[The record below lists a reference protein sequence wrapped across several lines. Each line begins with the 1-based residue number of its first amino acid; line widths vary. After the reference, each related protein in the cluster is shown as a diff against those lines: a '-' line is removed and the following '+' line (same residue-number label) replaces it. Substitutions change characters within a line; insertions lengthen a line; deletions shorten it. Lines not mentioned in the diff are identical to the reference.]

1 MILRDRDL
9 WRALQCPHW
18 PYWELFGDPKERRPL
33 TDEKERTLMG
43 ALAQEPKIVRAQAL
57 GARVVRAQDS
67 KQGMKRTLTLMR
79 SGASFIYHPVLQTD
93 VWEVR
98 PTLLQR
104 IEGKSAFGDWQY
116 VAIRIKRT
124 HFLRKEDHLLGAF
137 DALVLEV
144 IQGVRP
150 ARSLQWS
157 GDQDRFEILV
167 EPVVQEL
174 QEFMATVLR
183 GMEGERPEPIF
194 KKSCLDTSPWGTLCT
209 ALAESTNDIAL
220 IFNVDRRKLEA
231 LRALGLTTVK
241 DVAKADIATVLGS
254 SPLFTARSFDLIQK
268 QAKTLTDGSTIIRA
282 PFVDPTRGLE
292 IHFDI
297 ESYPALD
304 CDYLF
309 GFWLVNPKTQR
320 GKAKQF
326 VSRRPS
332 GEKMLWKRFVKWLET
347 LPEVYTIFHYSPYEP
362 ERIELLARRYGDTDH
377 PLVQKFLLSCHDLKD
392 SVRDHV
398 IFPLRIYSLKRI
410 CGVLGFTWKGDVHD
424 GAESVDVYERWLKEK
439 NIQDLEGICHY
450 NQEDTVATQVLLAW
464 LRAYAVEETV
474 YPAGTSWTRISSVLS
489 P

>member
-1 MILRDRDL
+1 MLLRDRDL

-33 TDEKERTLMG
+33 TDEKERMLMG
-43 ALAQEPKIVRAQAL
+43 ALAQEAKIVRVQAPDAHAVRITDPKK
-57 GARVVRAQDS
+57 GA
-67 KQGMKRTLTLMR
+67 KRTLALMR
-79 SGASFIYHPVLQTD
+79 KGVSFIYHPVLQTNE
-93 VWEVR
+93 WEAR

-104 IEGKSAFGDWQY
+104 IEGKSVFGEWQY
-116 VAIRIKRT
+116 LAVRIKRT
-124 HFLRKEDHLLGAF
+124 HFLRKEDLLLGAF
-137 DALVLEV
+137 DALVLEA

-157 GDQDRFEILV
+157 GDQDRFEIMI
-167 EPVVQEL
+167 ESVVQEL
-174 QEFMATVLR
+174 QELMATVLR

-231 LRALGLTTVK
+231 LRAMGINMVE
-241 DVAKADIATVLGS
+241 DVAKADFATVVGS

-268 QAKTLTDGSTIIRA
+268 QAKTLLDGSTIIRA

-309 GFWLVNPKTQR
+309 GFWLVNTKTRR
-320 GKAKQF
+320 GRAKQF

-332 GEKMLWKRFVKWLET
+332 GERAMWKRFVKWLET
-347 LPEVYTIFHYSPYEP
+347 LPEVYTVFHYSPYEP
-362 ERIELLARRYGDTDH
+362 ERITLLARRHGDTDH
-377 PLVQKFLLSCHDLKD
+377 PLVQKFLLSCVDLKD

-410 CGVLGFTWKGDVHD
+410 CNLLGFTWKGEVHD

-439 NIQDLEGICHY
+439 NIHDLEGICSY
-450 NQEDTVATQVLLAW
+450 NQEDTIATQILLAW

-474 YPAGTSWTRISSVLS
+474 YPARTSWTRISSLLS